1 MFSYALKVQWH
12 PLWSVTSIDSGV
24 IKRKRSPAKL
34 QIYLQIYIYIRKDD
48 HWGTIKSWIQIN
60 IYTFHIRSYFQ
71 IKP

>member
-34 QIYLQIYIYIRKDD
+34 HRFIYK
-48 HWGTIKSWIQIN
+48 
-60 IYTFHIRSYFQ
+60 YTFIYVKMTIGVQ
-71 IKP
+71 